1 MYPASK
7 IFSLAMDGAVATRNQ
22 RSRAEVLTEMTAL
35 IDRLGLEQV
44 YLDIH
49 IHRYIYIYMY
59 MYMYMYWCG
68 VVWRVGIAGSADVP
82 CI

>member
-1 MYPASK
+1 
-7 IFSLAMDGAVATRNQ
+7 
-22 RSRAEVLTEMTAL
+22 MTAL

-59 MYMYMYWCG
+59 MHWCG
-68 VVWRVGIAGSADVP
+68 VVWRVGIAGSADAYFMY
-82 CI
+82 III